1 MEVLKRLF
9 STNSALQND
18 TLPFW
23 INHLAA
29 TNQEVINEILCIF
42 ISCYENSLPEHLVQ
56 LARFPSIHKHDKFM
70 RFLQNKFN
78 PQHLVASGFRI
89 STPNQFETASAVPRQ
104 RLVDLGGPDN
114 MLSIDSA
121 EINMILDMFTQNS
134 QNMLNSLIDMTCGM
148 DLPAKVEKYVK
159 ILYSITAPFFR
170 GEIQI
175 INMFTFMKEL
185 NKIL

>member
-1 MEVLKRLF
+1 
-9 STNSALQND
+9 
-18 TLPFW
+18 
-23 INHLAA
+23 
-29 TNQEVINEILCIF
+29 
-42 ISCYENSLPEHLVQ
+42 
-56 LARFPSIHKHDKFM
+56 
-70 RFLQNKFN
+70 
-78 PQHLVASGFRI
+78 
-89 STPNQFETASAVPRQ
+89 
-104 RLVDLGGPDN
+104 

-134 QNMLNSLIDMTCGM
+134 QNMLNSLMDMTCGM